1 MVVEELLI
9 ELGFDG
15 GDADKRIH
23 ELTKSLGALVAGFGV
38 GALFSK
44 LADEANKAV
53 DASRALGKQLGAIEA
68 LMPGESA
75 ALAGL
80 SDTIQNLA
88 VQFGKSTAEIGQGF
102 EGAVQSF
109 NDARAATDAL
119 ELSVK
124 TAASS
129 GAQTSDALRL
139 LSAVTKA
146 YGDTSKEAQRK
157 VADLGQQTVLI
168 GDVQMADLAGSI
180 GRVTPLASTL
190 GVTLEELFA
199 VFAAGTGPLGGAA
212 EVSTQYASIL
222 RGLLDRTPKMNKA
235 WKQAF
240 AGSGIKTAQQAIG
253 KYGLQGTL
261 KQLLKQTDGTAEGIQ
276 ELFGRAEATNLALFL
291 TQKGAATAARASRE
305 LAGSAGA
312 VDRAFAAQTQGLG
325 KAAYQA
331 DQLAA
336 RYKVLQERA
345 GKELE
350 PTFAGASERLY
361 EFSALATQVFVPAA
375 DEMLA
380 MFGPL
385 VSDTNDWRQSLEL
398 LRDVLLTL
406 AAGFDVILTGMAKLM
421 SGVTY
426 VAATVANITGNLAN
440 LGFGALTDPNAAD
453 KLLRGQSE
461 IGRAFDAENQRIN
474 AGIQG
479 RMALRRQAYG
489 ADSTRAFMTPPPR
502 QSNGL
507 EDIRNDASNIAG
519 AIRGFLSSR
528 PGQGGVLGQVNVGKV
543 EISVTVPAGT
553 EAAAASRIADVG
565 QRVFWQQV
573 LQQANAALAPQL
585 QPSGG

>member
-15 GDADKRIH
+15 GQADKKISA
-23 ELTKSLGALVAGFGV
+23 LTSTLGKLVAGFGV
-38 GALFSK
+38 GALFNK

-80 SDTIQNLA
+80 ADTIQNLA
-88 VQFGKSTAEIGQGF
+88 VRFGKSTAEIGQGF

-109 NDARAATDAL
+109 NDAKAATDAL

-146 YGDTSKEAQRK
+146 YGDTSKEAQQK

-222 RGLLDRTPKMNKA
+222 RGLLDRTPKMDKA
-235 WKQAF
+235 WKRAF
-240 AGSGIKTAQQAIG
+240 AGTGIKTAQQAIG
-253 KYGLQGTL
+253 KHGLQGTL
-261 KQLLKQTDGTAEGIQ
+261 QLLLKQTDGTAEGIQ

-291 TQKGAATAARASRE
+291 TQKGATVAARASRE

-325 KAAYQA
+325 KAAFQA
-331 DQLAA
+331 DQLASK
-336 RYKVLQERA
+336 YKALQERA

-375 DEMLA
+375 GDMLNV
-380 MFGPL
+380 FEPL
-385 VSDTNDWRQSLEL
+385 KTDTDDWRIALEL
-398 LRDVLLTL
+398 LRDALL
-406 AAGFDVILTGMAKLM
+406 V
-421 SGVTY
+421 
-426 VAATVANITGNLAN
+426 VAQ
-440 LGFGALTDPNAAD
+440 AAD
-453 KLLRGQSE
+453 MFISSWSVAGDVLALGAASTANFTKNLFDRENTGLFRGQDE
-461 IGRAFDAENQRIN
+461 ILRTYNESVKGKFGRFYERADKRGKLIENVGGSR
-474 AGIQG
+474 
-479 RMALRRQAYG
+479 
-489 ADSTRAFMTPPPR
+489 RAFMAPPPR

-507 EDIRNDASNIAG
+507 EDIRNDASNIAS
-519 AIRGFLSSR
+519 AIRGYLSGR
-528 PGQGGVLGQVNVGKV
+528 PGQGGVLGSVNVGKV
-543 EISVTVPAGT
+543 EIAVTVPAGT

-565 QRVFWQQV
+565 QRVFLQQV
-573 LQQANAALAPQL
+573 LQAAHSAFVPQL
-585 QPSGG
+585 QPTGG

>member
-15 GDADKRIH
+15 GEADKEINK
-23 ELTKSLGALVAGFGV
+23 LTSSLGKLVAAFGV

-109 NDARAATDAL
+109 NDAKAATDAL

-129 GAQTSDALRL
+129 GAQTSDALQL

-146 YGDTSKEAQRK
+146 YGDTSKEAQKK

-190 GVTLEELFA
+190 GVTLEELFG

-222 RGLLDRTPKMNKA
+222 RGLLDRTPKMDKA
-235 WKQAF
+235 WKRAF
-240 AGSGIKTAQQAIG
+240 AGTGIKTAQQAIG
-253 KYGLQGTL
+253 KHGLQGTL
-261 KQLLKQTDGTAEGIQ
+261 KLLLKQTDGTAEGIQ
-276 ELFGRAEATNLALFL
+276 QLFGRAEATNLALFV

-325 KAAYQA
+325 KAAFQA

-336 RYKVLQERA
+336 KYKVLQERA

-350 PTFAGASERLY
+350 PTVAAVSQGLY
-361 EFSALATQVFVPAA
+361 GVAEVATQVFVPSTKDMTSAF
-375 DEMLA
+375 D
-380 MFGPL
+380 PL
-385 VSDTNDWRQSLEL
+385 ISNTDDWRLALEL
-398 LRDVLLTL
+398 LRDVLLAVAQVVDGFATPL
-406 AAGFDVILTGMAKLM
+406 AAIGDALAFAGATTGNFARNLLDRENTGVFRGQEDINRQFMESMTQRGTSFFDRAAKRRE
-421 SGVTY
+421 
-426 VAATVANITGNLAN
+426 TVAD
-440 LGFGALTDPNAAD
+440 FGGS
-453 KLLRGQSE
+453 R
-461 IGRAFDAENQRIN
+461 
-474 AGIQG
+474 
-479 RMALRRQAYG
+479 
-489 ADSTRAFMTPPPR
+489 RAFMTPPPR

-507 EDIRNDASNIAG
+507 EDIRNDASNIAS
-519 AIRGFLSSR
+519 AIRGYLSGR
-528 PGQGGVLGQVNVGKV
+528 PGQGGVLGSVNVGKV
-543 EISVTVPAGT
+543 EIAVTVPAGT

-573 LQQANAALAPQL
+573 LQQAQSAFVPQL
-585 QPSGG
+585 QPTGG

>member
-9 ELGFDG
+9 SLGFDG
-15 GDADKRIH
+15 GQADKKISA
-23 ELTKSLGALVAGFGV
+23 LTSTLGKLVAGFGV
-38 GALFSK
+38 GALFNK

-109 NDARAATDAL
+109 NDAKAATDAL

-146 YGDTSKEAQRK
+146 YGDTSKEAQKK

-222 RGLLDRTPKMNKA
+222 RGLLDRTPKMDKA
-235 WKQAF
+235 WKKAF
-240 AGSGIKTAQQAIG
+240 AGTGIKTAQQAIG
-253 KYGLQGTL
+253 KHGLQGTL
-261 KQLLKQTDGTAEGIQ
+261 KLLLKQTDGTAEGIQ

-325 KAAYQA
+325 KAAFQA
-331 DQLAA
+331 DQLASK
-336 RYKVLQERA
+336 YKVLEERLGSRLVEKVGDVGESLFSFSDQLA
-345 GKELE
+345 SSL
-350 PTFAGASERLY
+350 GASMPVIISAFDAAAIGTDNWRGTLEILRDILLVVAQAVDIVVT
-361 EFSALATQVFVPAA
+361 SLAAMATVASGALASLTEVMLTVTPFTGHSFSGMRARTRAIGAA
-375 DEMLA
+375 GQE
-380 MFGPL
+380 
-385 VSDTNDWRQSLEL
+385 DWR
-398 LRDVLLTL
+398 
-406 AAGFDVILTGMAKLM
+406 ALM
-421 SGVTY
+421 SG
-426 VAATVANITGNLAN
+426 
-440 LGFGALTDPNAAD
+440 FGERYRARSGKFYSVD
-453 KLLRGQSE
+453 KSLSGYAPQL
-461 IGRAFDAENQRIN
+461 
-474 AGIQG
+474 
-479 RMALRRQAYG
+479 MA
-489 ADSTRAFMTPPPR
+489 PPR
-502 QSNGL
+502 QSQGL
-507 EDIRNDASNIAG
+507 ENISNDASNIAS
-519 AIRGFLSSR
+519 AIRGYLSGR
-528 PGQGGVLGQVNVGKV
+528 PGQGGVLGSVNVGKV
-543 EISVTVPAGT
+543 EIAVTVPAGT

-573 LQQANAALAPQL
+573 LQQAQAAVAPQL
-585 QPSGG
+585 VPSGG